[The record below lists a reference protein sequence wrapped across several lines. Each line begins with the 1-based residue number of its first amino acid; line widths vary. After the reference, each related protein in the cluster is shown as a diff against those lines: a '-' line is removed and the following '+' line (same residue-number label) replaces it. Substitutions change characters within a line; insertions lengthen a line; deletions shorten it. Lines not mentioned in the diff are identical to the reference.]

1 MAVAAALA
9 CCPASVSDD
18 EALLALTAEAAA
30 LSSALGVQVLLAL
43 SARQFTS
50 VSKVGDTLPSLN
62 SVQ

>member
-9 CCPASVSDD
+9 YCPASVSDD

-30 LSSALGVQVLLAL
+30 LSSALGVQVLLVL